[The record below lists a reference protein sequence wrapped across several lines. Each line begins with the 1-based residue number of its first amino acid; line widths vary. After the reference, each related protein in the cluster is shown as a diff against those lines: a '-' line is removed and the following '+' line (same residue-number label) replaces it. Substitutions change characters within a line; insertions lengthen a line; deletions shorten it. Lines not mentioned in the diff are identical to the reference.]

1 MRTSFNPFNFS
12 IENTPNFVE
21 SLKNRDVSVH
31 FFIFLIDKNLKTL
44 RVFSYDPEFS
54 YCCQKTTQ
62 NTPIHCATTTAHE
75 NCSDLENF
83 RVYCV
88 AFSYSFDFFKDT
100 FGYVFFLPEA
110 L

>member
-1 MRTSFNPFNFS
+1 MGTSFKPFKFS
-12 IENTPNFVE
+12 IENNPNFVE

-62 NTPIHCATTTAHE
+62 NTPIHCESLSAHE
-75 NCSDLENF
+75 NYSDLKIF

-88 AFSYSFDFFKDT
+88 AFSYSFPDF
-100 FGYVFFLPEA
+100 
-110 L
+110 